1 MAVSPLIAQNDS
13 ASTILTAAKAK
24 SLAVRT
30 SISGA
35 GGKKSGIAK
44 QKGAELA
51 EELNAETRHKYV
63 KGVPNDE
70 ICSMFVSYGS

>member
-1 MAVSPLIAQNDS
+1 MAISPLITQNDTV
-13 ASTILTAAKAK
+13 STKMTAVKPK

-35 GGKKSGIAK
+35 GGKKAGPVK

-51 EELNAETRHKYV
+51 EELNAETRKKYV
-63 KGVPNDE
+63 KGVPIDR
-70 ICSMFVSYGS
+70 IL

>member
-1 MAVSPLIAQNDS
+1 MAVSPLITQNDT
-13 ASTILTAAKAK
+13 AGTKLTAVKAK

-35 GGKKSGIAK
+35 GGKKSGLAK

-63 KGVPNDE
+63 KGVADDE
-70 ICSMFVSYGS
+70 NCSIFVSHGS

>member
-1 MAVSPLIAQNDS
+1 MAVSPLITQNDTTS
-13 ASTILTAAKAK
+13 IKLTAVKAK

-35 GGKKSGIAK
+35 GGKKSEPAK
-44 QKGAELA
+44 QKGSELA

-63 KGVPNDE
+63 KGVPNGG
-70 ICSMFVSYGS
+70 IL